1 MTRPDYRDQSR
12 EYPPSRPTFRMVVI
26 AVAVI
31 AAALVIGNW
40 PQVATAV
47 HISQI
52 SQLENEIEQV
62 VGL

>member
-1 MTRPDYRDQSR
+1 MTRADYRDPSR
-12 EYPPSRPTFRMVVI
+12 EYPPSRPTLRMVVI
-26 AVAVI
+26 AVVVI

-40 PQVATAV
+40 PQVTAAA

-52 SQLENEIEQV
+52 ENEIEQV